1 MGQTKPVLVFTLM
14 VKDSAEEKI
23 VEAGK
28 KKLVLDHVIV
38 QKMDEEATSDTQ
50 LQSILSFGA
59 KALFEDNS
67 KINTTCKKN
76 RSAYYQILIAHI
88 LIDTSDEI
96 DSLIDRVR
104 QEAEKPAEIHSQG
117 GMTFGF
123 TNIWERQAG
132 NADVALAEYNADSA
146 ATAEEDADFWAQI
159 LEQSKHEEEKRA
171 QQNKSGR
178 GVRRKATKAVRDIQ
192 ILNCACQTLIRIF
205 SAGLC

>member
-67 KINTTCKKN
+67 KINTTCKKDSSTCY
-76 RSAYYQILIAHI
+76 RILMAYV

-96 DSLIDRVR
+96 DSLIDRVQ

-132 NADVALAEYNADSA
+132 NADVALAEYTADSA
-146 ATAEEDADFWAQI
+146 TIEEDADFWAQI
-159 LEQSKHEEEKRA
+159 LEQSKHEEEQRA
-171 QQNKSGR
+171 QQDKSGR
-178 GVRRKATKAVRDIQ
+178 GVRRKATKAVCNIQ
-192 ILNCACQTLIRIF
+192 ILNCIRQILTT
-205 SAGLC
+205 STIHRSM